1 MPVVMPPDERT
12 FFPIPTCDEGPG
24 WPWNA
29 PTDKDVLQT
38 REGTR
43 GPRPAIPMVQCSP
56 FQPGLHSHLPSR
68 QVPCSAQRGWQAR
81 WSQAAPIQPSSQRQV
96 PPTHTPWPPQSAAQ
110 ISVGR
115 SRRREDTRARRGGS
129 GQRGKGERREK
140 NNKYWASYCWKPKSH
155 LATYLGF
162 CDRSGFQRLGRL
174 ISVDNDPQMR
184 TILWA
189 ESCPVPVSP
198 PKEEGL

>member
-1 MPVVMPPDERT
+1 
-12 FFPIPTCDEGPG
+12 
-24 WPWNA
+24 
-29 PTDKDVLQT
+29 
-38 REGTR
+38 
-43 GPRPAIPMVQCSP
+43 MVQCSP

-129 GQRGKGERREK
+129 GQRGRGGRREK
-140 NNKYWASYCWKPKSH
+140 NNKYCASYYWKPKSH

-162 CDRSGFQRLGRL
+162 CDRLGFQRFGRL
-174 ISVDNDPQMR
+174 ISVDNDPRMR

-189 ESCPVPVSP
+189 EPILCLFPHQKRRDCRVLLNLLLPLASLSLPLCLPVP
-198 PKEEGL
+198 KGTGLLKRCQEKSNVIKNRLCVKTK